1 MQRSGENPWAF
12 FVVTV
17 GGGGDGAAT
26 ERRVQQLTR
35 GNETISH
42 VARTHL
48 QKRALIPLPQSNSRK
63 STCGR
68 LNKSNHRRRGLVFQP
83 KPSLVD
89 TGFLGDL
96 QKDRRGVGLSCGH
109 KKRGPPVVGGDGSI
123 SRGRMELPPAPPAM
137 DEDSLFLKKLMDHTP
152 GR

>member
-1 MQRSGENPWAF
+1 MQRPGENPWAF

-68 LNKSNHRRRGLVFQP
+68 LNKSNHRRRGLAFQP

-109 KKRGPPVVGGDGSI
+109 KKRGP
-123 SRGRMELPPAPPAM
+123 RW
-137 DEDSLFLKKLMDHTP
+137 
-152 GR
+152 

>member
-109 KKRGPPVVGGDGSI
+109 KKRGPPK
-123 SRGRMELPPAPPAM
+123 EPPAM
-137 DEDSLFLKKLMDHTP
+137 PYALRFRFGASTP
-152 GR
+152 EITAACACAS